1 MFITALLFFDELKK
15 KLKAIFLI
23 MKDKNH

>member
-1 MFITALLFFDELKK
+1 MEESV

-23 MKDKNH
+23 MFTCS